1 MTEQQLTDMQF
12 YGEALANVEQQ
23 IDNCQKRINH
33 DLMTQVVND
42 DDCGVPTESIKL
54 ALELKEL
61 QKHREDLI
69 NKISQLAK
77 ETL

>member
-1 MTEQQLTDMQF
+1 MKDLLF
-12 YGEALANVEQQ
+12 YREALAAVEQQ
-23 IDNCQKRINH
+23 IENCKIRINN

-42 DDCGVPTESIKL
+42 DDCGVPTESIEL
-54 ALELKEL
+54 TLELKEL

-69 NKISQLAK
+69 NKITQLAK

>member
-12 YGEALANVEQQ
+12 YVEALTNVEQQ
-23 IDNCQKRINH
+23 IENSLKCINH
-33 DLMTQVVND
+33 DLMTQIID
-42 DDCGVPTESIKL
+42 SDDCDVPTESVALKL
-54 ALELKEL
+54 ALKAL
-61 QKHREDLI
+61 QKYREDLI

>member
-1 MTEQQLTDMQF
+1 MTDLLF
-12 YGEALANVEQQ
+12 YGEALAAVEQQ
-23 IDNCQKRINH
+23 IENCKLRINH

-42 DDCGVPTESIKL
+42 DDCGVPTESIEL

-61 QKHREDLI
+61 QKHHEDLI